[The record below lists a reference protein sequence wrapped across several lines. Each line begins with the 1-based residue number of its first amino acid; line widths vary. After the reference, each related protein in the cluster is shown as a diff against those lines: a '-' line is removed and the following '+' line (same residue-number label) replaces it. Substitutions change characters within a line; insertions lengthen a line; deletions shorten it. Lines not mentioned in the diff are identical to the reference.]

1 MLLLIL
7 ICECKKNWDHHSTIT
22 ETGRRKEE
30 SICFSSLLQSP
41 IHFACAADVSRLNVY
56 CFLLHLYIA
65 SFPHH
70 FPPQPEVSATTVVF
84 FCPGIKKG
92 CHTCAQCSDHM
103 FDLNCSQLCSCLAR
117 LYIYILDYNF
127 VRIKKIKNVYL
138 SLAPKRCFSEKIK
151 LGKFKQNLKL
161 GMYLKEKF
169 LVWKQFH
176 GLDLSIAFNYKPF
189 IIFGTKSYEKQR
201 CSCGEKILWQ
211 DFLPIGTQNYSS
223 DKRFV
228 PRMFLE
234 S

>member
-1 MLLLIL
+1 M
-7 ICECKKNWDHHSTIT
+7 
-22 ETGRRKEE
+22 
-30 SICFSSLLQSP
+30 
-41 IHFACAADVSRLNVY
+41 
-56 CFLLHLYIA
+56 
-65 SFPHH
+65 
-70 FPPQPEVSATTVVF
+70 
-84 FCPGIKKG
+84 
-92 CHTCAQCSDHM
+92 
-103 FDLNCSQLCSCLAR
+103 
-117 LYIYILDYNF
+117 
-127 VRIKKIKNVYL
+127 

-189 IIFGTKSYEKQR
+189 IIVGTKSYEKQK

-211 DFLPIGTQNYSS
+211 NFLPIGIQNYSS

-228 PRMFLE
+228 PRIFLE

>member
-1 MLLLIL
+1 MKVAWNVYPNGLIKLVTSPPPQSPRSWGSLGESQSRLLRFNSQLCHL
-7 ICECKKNWDHHSTIT
+7 VVHLLWNP
-22 ETGRRKEE
+22 GQ
-30 SICFSSLLQSP
+30 SICFSSLLSP
-41 IHFACAADVSRLNVY
+41 IHFACAADVSRLHVY

-70 FPPQPEVSATTVVF
+70 FPSQPEVSAPTVVF

-117 LYIYILDYNF
+117 HYIYILDYNI
-127 VRIKKIKNVYL
+127 VRIKKIKNVNL

-176 GLDLSIAFNYKPF
+176 GLDLSIAFNY
-189 IIFGTKSYEKQR
+189 S
-201 CSCGEKILWQ
+201 
-211 DFLPIGTQNYSS
+211 
-223 DKRFV
+223 
-228 PRMFLE
+228 
-234 S
+234 